1 MLFSTLNFVVWGI
14 AVNDDAWS
22 FPRAELLPTY
32 AFVASDAAKARVRAM
47 GADLI
52 DLGLGNPD
60 RSTPLAIVDQ
70 LKAASEHGQN
80 HRYHPGRGLAE
91 LRQAI
96 CEWYKRRYHVAF
108 SPDRHVMV
116 TMGAKDG
123 MTGLCLAILHRGDHV
138 LSPDPAYPIHAGA
151 PLIAGA
157 EVHTYPVEAPDQALV
172 IEERLR
178 FLAAQ
183 GKRVK
188 LVILNYPH
196 NPTGRI
202 VSKTELRAI
211 VQVVKNAGALLLHD
225 MAYADLDFVN
235 RNAPSIFDC
244 GLDPQQVQNFA
255 VEAFSMS
262 KSYHMPGWRIA
273 YMVGCPE
280 LISALAHLKTYTD
293 YGTFAPLQVAAAWAL
308 RHGDGIVDEIR
319 EMYRLRARALV
330 QGLRQV
336 GWTEVEE
343 PTGTMFVWTRLP
355 KVLAPL
361 GSFGATTELIERA
374 HVAVSPGSGFGP
386 AGEGF
391 VRFALIEDPPRI
403 AEACQRIGRLLADK
417 EQPLQAHA
425 SL

>member
-1 MLFSTLNFVVWGI
+1 MSI
-14 AVNDDAWS
+14 APWN

-32 AFVASDAAKARVRAM
+32 AFVASDAVKAKVRAQ

-60 RSTPLAIVDQ
+60 QATPASIVSRLQ
-70 LKAASEHGQN
+70 EAAEIGKN
-80 HRYHPGRGLAE
+80 HRYHPGRGFADLRLAH
-91 LRQAI
+91 
-96 CEWYKRRYHVAF
+96 CEWYKRRYGVDF
-108 SPDRHVMV
+108 DPDRHVMV

-123 MTGLCLAILHRGDHV
+123 MTGLCLAILGQGDHV

-157 EVHTYPVEAPDQALV
+157 EVHTYPVEAPDQAAV
-172 IEERLR
+172 IGQRLR
-178 FLAAQ
+178 ELAAS
-183 GKRVK
+183 GRRVK

-202 VSKTELRAI
+202 VSAQELKAI
-211 VQVVKNAGALLLHD
+211 VEVVRDSGALLLHD
-225 MAYADLDFVN
+225 MAYADLDFQN
-235 RNAPSIFDC
+235 RNSPSVFDC
-244 GLDPQQVQNFA
+244 GLPFAEVERFA
-255 VEAFSMS
+255 VEAFSLS

-273 YMVGCPE
+273 FMVGSPAM
-280 LISALAHLKTYTD
+280 IAALAHLKTYTD

-308 RHGDGIVDEIR
+308 RNGDAIVDEIR
-319 EMYRLRARALV
+319 EMYRSRARALV
-330 QGLRQV
+330 QGLRRA
-336 GWTEVEE
+336 GWTEAQE

-355 KVLAPL
+355 RALAHL
-361 GSFGATTELIERA
+361 DSFSATAYLIENA

-403 AEACQRIGRLLADK
+403 QEACDRIGRVLARLEEK
-417 EQPLQAHA
+417 ARPSAA
-425 SL
+425 PAAP

>member
-1 MLFSTLNFVVWGI
+1 MSVT
-14 AVNDDAWS
+14 DWS

-32 AFVASDAAKARVRAM
+32 AFVALDAVKAKVRAA

-60 RSTPLAIVDQ
+60 RSTPQEIVEQ
-70 LKAASEHGQN
+70 LKLAAEVGKN
-80 HRYHPGRGLAE
+80 HRYHPGRGLLD
-91 LRQAI
+91 LREAA
-96 CEWYKRRYHVAF
+96 CEWYGRRYGAKF
-108 SPDRHVMV
+108 SPERHVMV

-123 MTGLCLAILHRGDHV
+123 MTGLCLAILDRGDHV

-157 EVHTYPVEAPDQALV
+157 EVHTYPVEAPDQAAV
-172 IEERLR
+172 IEQRLQE
-178 FLAAQ
+178 LSAE

-202 VSKTELRAI
+202 VSREELRKI
-211 VQVVKNAGALLLHD
+211 VEVVRQSGAMLLHD
-225 MAYADLDFVN
+225 IAYADLDFEH

-244 GLDPQQVQNFA
+244 GLPQEELELFA

-273 YMVGCPE
+273 FMAGSPKM
-280 LISALAHLKTYTD
+280 IAALAHLKTYTD
-293 YGTFAPLQVAAAWAL
+293 YGTFIPLQVAAAWAL
-308 RHGDGIVDEIR
+308 RHGDRIVDEVR
-319 EMYRLRARALV
+319 ELYQGRARSLV
-330 QGLRQV
+330 QGLRRA
-336 GWTEVEE
+336 GWTEASE

-355 KVLAPL
+355 QVLS
-361 GSFGATTELIERA
+361 GKTSFEAVAHLIEHA

-403 AEACQRIGRLLADK
+403 EQACERLARVLA
-417 EQPLQAHA
+417 
-425 SL
+425 

>member
-1 MLFSTLNFVVWGI
+1 VSI
-14 AVNDDAWS
+14 SAWT

-32 AFVASDAAKARVRAM
+32 AFVASDAVKAKVRAT

-60 RSTPLAIVDQ
+60 RPTPEVIVDQ
-70 LKAASEHGQN
+70 LKVAAEHGKN
-80 HRYHPGRGLAE
+80 HRYHPGRGLLD
-91 LRQAI
+91 LREAVS
-96 CEWYKRRYHVAF
+96 EWYQRRYRVTFAADH
-108 SPDRHVMV
+108 HLMV

-123 MTGLCLAILHRGDHV
+123 MTGLCLAILGRGDHV
-138 LSPDPAYPIHAGA
+138 LVPDPAYPIHVGA

-157 EVHTYPVEAPDQALV
+157 EVHTYGVEAPDQADV
-172 IEERLR
+172 IGRKLR
-178 FLAAQ
+178 ELAAD
-183 GKRVK
+183 GRRVK

-202 VSKTELRAI
+202 VSQDELRKI
-211 VQVVKNAGALLLHD
+211 VEVVRESGALLLHD
-225 MAYADLDFVN
+225 MAYADLDFEH

-244 GLDPQQVQNFA
+244 GLDPRQVETFA

-273 YMVGCPE
+273 FMVGCPE
-280 LISALAHLKTYTD
+280 MISALAHLKTYTD
-293 YGTFAPLQVAAAWAL
+293 YGTFAPLQAAAAWAL

-330 QGLRQV
+330 QGLRRA
-336 GWTEVEE
+336 GWSEVEE

-355 KVLAPL
+355 HALAHL
-361 GSFGATTELIERA
+361 DSFGATAYLIENA

-403 AEACQRIGRLLADK
+403 AEACERIGRALTLA
-417 EQPLQAHA
+417 QRSWGAA
-425 SL
+425 NTR